1 MKRTLFFAI
10 ASLALVAMACAQP
23 PNMTPEMRKRMEAWT
38 KFRDQHKNTQQLSGL
53 VRGMSRLQEEGKP
66 LDAKQSKAAVAILEP
81 LSKKP
86 KLTQDE
92 ARKAQMA
99 LQKTLTAAQLNTIS
113 RARTQDRQRMGGGGG
128 NSGGARPNGAPGGA
142 GGNNRPG
149 GGGGGQGRGMM
160 DLDPAK
166 LKDYNPFYTG
176 AKPAAPFLERG
187 QNEFK
192 QFLAELKKKAK

>member
-1 MKRTLFFAI
+1 MKRTLFFALT
-10 ASLALVAMACAQP
+10 SLALVGMACAQP

-53 VRGMSRLQEEGKP
+53 VRGMARLQEEGKP
-66 LDAKQSKAAVAILEP
+66 LDAKQSKAVVAILEP

-86 KLTQDE
+86 KLTQDD
-92 ARKAQMA
+92 ARKTQMA

-128 NSGGARPNGAPGGA
+128 NSGGGGARPNGAPGG
-142 GGNNRPG
+142 GNNRPG
-149 GGGGGQGRGMM
+149 GAGGGQGRGMM

-176 AKPAAPFLERG
+176 AKPAASFLERG